1 MLASGIGDQ
10 NHLVNHLLAYVFSSG
25 VLLSK
30 VQGVPLELA
39 VFFSVPCSALVC
51 PGPFCH
57 VFLFWWEAPAGG
69 VHSLGSLS
77 CRALVQAQTLLEDE
91 IF

>member
-10 NHLVNHLLAYVFSSG
+10 NHLVNHLLACVFSSG
-25 VLLSK
+25 VLLSE
-30 VQGVPLELA
+30 VQGVPLVLA
-39 VFFSVPCSALVC
+39 VFSWIPCSALVC
-51 PGPFCH
+51 PGPFCN
-57 VFLFWWEAPAGG
+57 VFLFWWKAPAGG

-77 CRALVQAQTLLEDE
+77 GHALVQAQALLEDE

>member
-39 VFFSVPCSALVC
+39 VFSWVPCPALVC

-57 VFLFWWEAPAGG
+57 VFLFWWKASRGD

-77 CRALVQAQTLLEDE
+77 SPALVHAQALVEDE